1 MATNK
6 QLEKQVAALEKRVS
20 RLTSTNSQLLDEV
33 IILKKNYTTL
43 VTEVSERFAA
53 VAERFQGK

>member
-20 RLTSTNSQLLDEV
+20 RLTSTNSQLLD
-33 IILKKNYTTL
+33 
-43 VTEVSERFAA
+43 
-53 VAERFQGK
+53 